1 MPGTISRLLLIGT
14 VAIATLGGGR
24 NAKAE
29 ILIGYAGPL
38 RGEMELA
45 GEQMQNGVE
54 LAVDELNAAGGVLG
68 QNLVLDLADDY
79 CDADQGIAAARKLVE
94 DGVAVV
100 IGHLCS
106 GTAIPV
112 SLVYEAARIPLITLA
127 ANPLLTDRGLRFAFR
142 SSPPDDASA
151 RFAAQ
156 YMVRQAAAGRIAL
169 CTIRAS
175 TARDW
180 PR

>member
-1 MPGTISRLLLIGT
+1 MPGTTSRPLLIGAI
-14 VAIATLGGGR
+14 AIATLGGAG
-24 NAKAE
+24 NADAE

-38 RGEMELA
+38 SGQMELA

-79 CDADQGIAAARKLVE
+79 CDAEQGMAAARKLVA
-94 DGVAVV
+94 DGVVVV

-112 SLVYEAARIPLITLA
+112 SVVYEAAKIPLITLR
-127 ANPLLTDRGLRFAFR
+127 PTL
-142 SSPPDDASA
+142 S
-151 RFAAQ
+151 
-156 YMVRQAAAGRIAL
+156 
-169 CTIRAS
+169 
-175 TARDW
+175 
-180 PR
+180 